1 MLPIS
6 KPFISNLEIELVT
19 EAVQSGWVS
28 SLGHY
33 IEQFERDF
41 GIFCGVVYALT
52 VSNGTVGL
60 HLALATLGIKEG
72 AEVIVPDLTFVA
84 TANAVRMSGAIPI
97 PVDVDRSTYCI
108 SISAIEAAITP
119 NTRAIVP
126 VHLYGY
132 PANMPEI
139 LKLAYDNNLLVIE
152 DAAEAHGASIGC
164 RFVGS
169 FGDFGV
175 FSFYGN
181 KILTTGEGGMLT
193 TNNYEHFKRARHL
206 RDHAMSKEKRYW
218 HTELGYN
225 YRMTNLQAAL
235 GVAQLQQVE
244 QFLRERRQ
252 ILDQYRNRLEQ
263 HGIECNPKGCDEVNP
278 VNWITCAVLPNAS
291 RIVRDKVIL
300 MMAEAGV
307 DSRPFFYPLSDL
319 PMYESAPNPVSQ
331 ILSSTGINL
340 PTYIGIT
347 PDEID
352 IVSTALLNACINCGL
367 MQ

>member
-1 MLPIS
+1 MIPIS
-6 KPFISNLEIELVT
+6 KPFLSNLELEFVS

-28 SLGHY
+28 SLGRY
-33 IEQFERDF
+33 IEQFESGF
-41 GIFCGVVYALT
+41 AAFCGVKYALT

-72 AEVIVPDLTFVA
+72 DEVIVPDLTFAA
-84 TANAVRMSGAIPI
+84 TANAVRMTGAIPI
-97 PVDVDRSTYCI
+97 PVDVERDSYCI
-108 SISAIEAAITP
+108 SVSAIEAAITP
-119 NTRAIVP
+119 NTRAIIP

-132 PANMPEI
+132 PANMPDI
-139 LKLAYDNNLLVIE
+139 LRLATARSLLVIE
-152 DAAEAHGASIGC
+152 DAAEAHGASIGG
-164 RFVGS
+164 RVVGS

-193 TNNYEHFKRARHL
+193 TNNYELFKRARHL

-244 QFLRERRQ
+244 QFLAERSQ

-263 HGIECNPKGCDEVNP
+263 HGIECNPYGGEGIKP

-291 RIVRDKVIL
+291 RIVRDKVIFL
-300 MMAEAGV
+300 MAESGV

-319 PMYESAPNPVSQ
+319 PMYESVPNPVSQ

-347 PDEID
+347 PDDID
-352 IVSTALLNACINCGL
+352 IASTALLNACISCGL
-367 MQ
+367 VQ